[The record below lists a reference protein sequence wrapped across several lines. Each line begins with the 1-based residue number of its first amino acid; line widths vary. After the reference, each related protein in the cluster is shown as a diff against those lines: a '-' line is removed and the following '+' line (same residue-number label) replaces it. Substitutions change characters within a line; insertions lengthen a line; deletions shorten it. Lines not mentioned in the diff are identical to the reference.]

1 MNKSYKMR
9 MYQRQ
14 LWYNRTR
21 IIGIMTGATLW
32 AIVTILGIGTLI

>member
-9 MYQRQ
+9 MYQRHI
-14 LWYNRTR
+14 WYNRTR
-21 IIGIMTGATLW
+21 IIGIMIGATAW